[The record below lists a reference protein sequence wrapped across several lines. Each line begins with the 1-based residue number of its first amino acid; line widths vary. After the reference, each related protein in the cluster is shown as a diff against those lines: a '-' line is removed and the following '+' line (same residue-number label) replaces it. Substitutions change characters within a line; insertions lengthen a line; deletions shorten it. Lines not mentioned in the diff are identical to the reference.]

1 MDTEERPGSCPATA
15 QTPVRTW
22 LSSSSR
28 GVPGTPSDSASRF
41 LGDGVRYKAK
51 LIGIDPVPD
60 AQGEKMCWD
69 SMMKLKGF
77 EAAARRQGKHKQRVW
92 LKVSSSGLK
101 IMDERTGIL
110 LYDHDRTRISSL
122 RKDESD
128 PRALAYVYQ
137 HQDTYILYYIKMA
150 NLADPVLIDIKEVC
164 QGVDQ
169 ETPQEAAE
177 APTQT
182 SSLLLLND
190 SPAPPAEGPALEDVF
205 SPDSSPGQSNQASS
219 TNELMEIFS
228 IQMEDPM
235 MPTQTSCTS
244 HSESSTADALQ
255 LSDPL
260 HVPHTTTKEL
270 SILLS
275 SILSHLHALGST
287 GVYGKSMG
295 RLTCGTLAHNAWKYD
310 SMGTSRHSSTQSRRP
325 DGGSQLSARIHEGRK
340 HTHFTCF
347 THFTHCCHGAPHP
360 FKLPLCSC
368 WRNRSTAATAPYLR
382 SLTEE
387 SVDVKALRARFNNK
401 TSTSDASSRD
411 SGSPKSP
418 RPGFG
423 RVTLPGTENDLAYR
437 RVSPTIPPP
446 VMAGP
451 GLMRFPRAEPMA
463 SPIPS
468 RPAFFPRPPPHPGVR
483 PSIQPADTNKIK
495 QTGDMLQNMMLGHQ
509 RLPGI
514 KPGPALPPLQ
524 APVPAPA
531 SAPLPL
537 RQQSRQRSAGDVTPL
552 RRPLPPE
559 GPLPLKPKRPPHVN
573 LEPFMR
579 TCRGPA
585 PSCSKKIR
593 HRFPRLHR

>member
-1 MDTEERPGSCPATA
+1 MMDTEERPGSCPATA

-228 IQMEDPM
+228 IQMEDAM
-235 MPTQTSCTS
+235 MPTQTCTS
-244 HSESSTADALQ
+244 HSESPQPTLSSSQILSMFPTQPLRSSPYSSPPYSPTSMPWGQQGFMGNQWAGSPVAPWPTMPGNMTAWGPAGIAVPNPGGQMEAHSSQPGFMRGGNTPTSPASPTSPTAVMGHPTPLNSLYAPAGETGALQ
-255 LSDPL
+255 P
-260 HVPHTTTKEL
+260 P
-270 SILLS
+270 
-275 SILSHLHALGST
+275 
-287 GVYGKSMG
+287 
-295 RLTCGTLAHNAWKYD
+295 
-310 SMGTSRHSSTQSRRP
+310 P
-325 DGGSQLSARIHEGRK
+325 
-340 HTHFTCF
+340 
-347 THFTHCCHGAPHP
+347 P
-360 FKLPLCSC
+360 
-368 WRNRSTAATAPYLR
+368 
-382 SLTEE
+382 
-387 SVDVKALRARFNNK
+387 
-401 TSTSDASSRD
+401 TSD
-411 SGSPKSP
+411 
-418 RPGFG
+418 
-423 RVTLPGTENDLAYR
+423 LL
-437 RVSPTIPPP
+437 
-446 VMAGP
+446 
-451 GLMRFPRAEPMA
+451 L
-463 SPIPS
+463 
-468 RPAFFPRPPPHPGVR
+468 
-483 PSIQPADTNKIK
+483 
-495 QTGDMLQNMMLGHQ
+495 
-509 RLPGI
+509 
-514 KPGPALPPLQ
+514 
-524 APVPAPA
+524 
-531 SAPLPL
+531 
-537 RQQSRQRSAGDVTPL
+537 
-552 RRPLPPE
+552 
-559 GPLPLKPKRPPHVN
+559 
-573 LEPFMR
+573 
-579 TCRGPA
+579 
-585 PSCSKKIR
+585 
-593 HRFPRLHR
+593 

>member
-1 MDTEERPGSCPATA
+1 M
-15 QTPVRTW
+15 
-22 LSSSSR
+22 
-28 GVPGTPSDSASRF
+28 
-41 LGDGVRYKAK
+41 
-51 LIGIDPVPD
+51 
-60 AQGEKMCWD
+60 
-69 SMMKLKGF
+69 
-77 EAAARRQGKHKQRVW
+77 
-92 LKVSSSGLK
+92 
-101 IMDERTGIL
+101 L
-110 LYDHDRTRISSL
+110 L
-122 RKDESD
+122 
-128 PRALAYVYQ
+128 
-137 HQDTYILYYIKMA
+137 
-150 NLADPVLIDIKEVC
+150 
-164 QGVDQ
+164 
-169 ETPQEAAE
+169 
-177 APTQT
+177 
-182 SSLLLLND
+182 
-190 SPAPPAEGPALEDVF
+190 
-205 SPDSSPGQSNQASS
+205 
-219 TNELMEIFS
+219 
-228 IQMEDPM
+228 
-235 MPTQTSCTS
+235 TSCFRRR
-244 HSESSTADALQ
+244 ADTLEF
-255 LSDPL
+255 
-260 HVPHTTTKEL
+260 V
-270 SILLS
+270 LL
-275 SILSHLHALGST
+275 
-287 GVYGKSMG
+287 
-295 RLTCGTLAHNAWKYD
+295 C
-310 SMGTSRHSSTQSRRP
+310 
-325 DGGSQLSARIHEGRK
+325 
-340 HTHFTCF
+340 CF
-347 THFTHCCHGAPHP
+347 Q
-360 FKLPLCSC
+360 
-368 WRNRSTAATAPYLR
+368 
-382 SLTEE
+382 EE

-585 PSCSKKIR
+585 PPA
-593 HRFPRLHR
+593 PRKSDSESLRLIHLQICNFVGLINEGNLDIPGVSVGFFFAYISIWLNVCGRLILFLPRRRLVLFKNN

>member
-1 MDTEERPGSCPATA
+1 MMDTEERPGSCPATA
-15 QTPVRTW
+15 QTPVRIW

-101 IMDERTGIL
+101 IMDERTGGFEAAARRQGKHKQRVWLKVSSSGLKIMDERTGIL

-137 HQDTYILYYIKMA
+137 HQDTYILYYIKIA

-190 SPAPPAEGPALEDVF
+190 SPAPQAEGPALEDVF
-205 SPDSSPGQSNQASS
+205 SPDSLPGQSNQASS

-244 HSESSTADALQ
+244 HSESPQPTLSSSQILSMFPTQPLRSSPYSSPPYSPTSMPWGQQGLMGNQWAGSPVAPWPTMPGNMTAWGPAGIAVPNPGGQMEAHSSQPGFMRGGNTPTSPASPTSPTAVMGHPTPLNSLYAPAGETGALQ
-255 LSDPL
+255 P
-260 HVPHTTTKEL
+260 P
-270 SILLS
+270 
-275 SILSHLHALGST
+275 
-287 GVYGKSMG
+287 
-295 RLTCGTLAHNAWKYD
+295 
-310 SMGTSRHSSTQSRRP
+310 P
-325 DGGSQLSARIHEGRK
+325 
-340 HTHFTCF
+340 
-347 THFTHCCHGAPHP
+347 P
-360 FKLPLCSC
+360 
-368 WRNRSTAATAPYLR
+368 
-382 SLTEE
+382 
-387 SVDVKALRARFNNK
+387 
-401 TSTSDASSRD
+401 TSD
-411 SGSPKSP
+411 
-418 RPGFG
+418 
-423 RVTLPGTENDLAYR
+423 LL
-437 RVSPTIPPP
+437 
-446 VMAGP
+446 
-451 GLMRFPRAEPMA
+451 L
-463 SPIPS
+463 
-468 RPAFFPRPPPHPGVR
+468 
-483 PSIQPADTNKIK
+483 
-495 QTGDMLQNMMLGHQ
+495 
-509 RLPGI
+509 
-514 KPGPALPPLQ
+514 
-524 APVPAPA
+524 
-531 SAPLPL
+531 
-537 RQQSRQRSAGDVTPL
+537 
-552 RRPLPPE
+552 
-559 GPLPLKPKRPPHVN
+559 
-573 LEPFMR
+573 
-579 TCRGPA
+579 
-585 PSCSKKIR
+585 
-593 HRFPRLHR
+593 